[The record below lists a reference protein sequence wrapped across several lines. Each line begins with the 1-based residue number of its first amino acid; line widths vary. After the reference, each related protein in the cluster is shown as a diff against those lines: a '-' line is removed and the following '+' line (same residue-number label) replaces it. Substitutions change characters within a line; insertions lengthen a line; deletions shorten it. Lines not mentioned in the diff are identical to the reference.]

1 MQKQDPKARHSAGNN
16 NRSLFRRT
24 IFLMVCMG
32 VVFFIPMVAQLWKLQ
47 ISQHDYWQ
55 ERAANQQL
63 RDVAVDSGRG
73 TIYDANGEV
82 LAMSA
87 TAYDLILAPA
97 QLVRNANELAENNSK
112 LQDEEKEPDEG
123 KIQDLIED
131 TRADVAEFLAGLLGE
146 DEETYLKR
154 LERTDSY
161 YEKLATYLNEE
172 QAEQVRKFI
181 NGYREESG
189 WNMSMPTI
197 LYLVETSQRYYP
209 QSTTASHVLGY
220 TAQNESSGGEKVGAQ
235 GLEAA
240 YQDVLS
246 GTSGMVVTGV
256 TGVGTELFSSYEE
269 YFDGQDG
276 MDLHLTIDAQI
287 QAMAEQTL
295 AEGIETYDV
304 KKGGFCIVMH
314 PSTGAILAM
323 ASSPEF
329 DPNNY
334 SEIITQA
341 YLEQLAA
348 VADQYGED
356 SEEYGTAWN
365 EAYGEQ
371 LRNKA
376 VNFTYEPGSV
386 FKPITVAMAL
396 EEGII
401 SPDDHYY
408 CGGYKMVGGYKI
420 QCHDHSGHGDQT
432 VTQALENSCNVAL
445 MDIGEQIGAEIMWEY
460 WENFG
465 LMETTGIDLAGE
477 VESFF
482 WPEDEFKGPYGAAS
496 VATASFG
503 QTLKVMPIQM
513 IRAFASLINGG
524 HLLTPYLVQSVTD
537 DNGNTVYYHETEENR
552 QVISESTSSILRGML
567 ESVVANGSGHN
578 AYMAG
583 YRIAGKTGTS
593 EKRDETTG
601 DVICS
606 FMGFAPVD
614 NPKVLVLLAYD
625 SPERANGTSSYT
637 PSGTYISGGNITA
650 PMAGELIANILDYMG
665 VEKQYTSQE
674 LASSDTTVPR
684 LTGYELT
691 VAKGQA
697 QGQGLNVRTIG
708 TGSIVTAQV
717 PAAGVS
723 IPGGSTVILYLG
735 DAKPEQEVEVPDV
748 DGLNPNQAK
757 ERLESA
763 GLFLRA
769 AGVSDYSDPAVT
781 ASSQSIEA
789 GTTVK
794 IGTVVDVRF
803 VSNVIDYAPGET

>member
-1 MQKQDPKARHSAGNN
+1 MQKQDPKERHSAGKN

-112 LQDEEKEPDEG
+112 LQDEKRSP
-123 KIQDLIED
+123 
-131 TRADVAEFLAGLLGE
+131 TRARSRTSLRTPGRMWPNFLAELLGE

-304 KKGGFCIVMH
+304 KKGGFCIVMD

-408 CGGYKMVGGYKI
+408 CGGIQDGGGL
-420 QCHDHSGHGDQT
+420 QDPLSRPQRPWGPDGD
-432 VTQALENSCNVAL
+432 
-445 MDIGEQIGAEIMWEY
+445 
-460 WENFG
+460 
-465 LMETTGIDLAGE
+465 
-477 VESFF
+477 
-482 WPEDEFKGPYGAAS
+482 PGP
-496 VATASFG
+496 
-503 QTLKVMPIQM
+503 
-513 IRAFASLINGG
+513 
-524 HLLTPYLVQSVTD
+524 
-537 DNGNTVYYHETEENR
+537 
-552 QVISESTSSILRGML
+552 
-567 ESVVANGSGHN
+567 
-578 AYMAG
+578 
-583 YRIAGKTGTS
+583 
-593 EKRDETTG
+593 
-601 DVICS
+601 
-606 FMGFAPVD
+606 
-614 NPKVLVLLAYD
+614 
-625 SPERANGTSSYT
+625 
-637 PSGTYISGGNITA
+637 
-650 PMAGELIANILDYMG
+650 GELLQRGPDGHRRADRRRDHVG
-665 VEKQYTSQE
+665 VTGRTS
-674 LASSDTTVPR
+674 A
-684 LTGYELT
+684 
-691 VAKGQA
+691 
-697 QGQGLNVRTIG
+697 
-708 TGSIVTAQV
+708 
-717 PAAGVS
+717 
-723 IPGGSTVILYLG
+723 
-735 DAKPEQEVEVPDV
+735 
-748 DGLNPNQAK
+748 
-757 ERLESA
+757 
-763 GLFLRA
+763 
-769 AGVSDYSDPAVT
+769 
-781 ASSQSIEA
+781 
-789 GTTVK
+789 
-794 IGTVVDVRF
+794 
-803 VSNVIDYAPGET
+803 

>member
-1 MQKQDPKARHSAGNN
+1 MQKQDPKERHSAGKN

-112 LQDEEKEPDEG
+112 LQDEKKEPDEG

-131 TRADVAEFLAGLLGE
+131 TRADVAEFLAELLGE

-304 KKGGFCIVMH
+304 KKGGFCIVMD

-420 QCHDHSGHGDQT
+420 RCHDHSGHGDQT

-482 WPEDEFKGPYGAAS
+482 WPEDEFKGPYGATS

-625 SPERANGTSSYT
+625 SPERANGTSNYT

-665 VEKQYTSQE
+665 VEKQYTGQE

-781 ASSQSIEA
+781 ASSQSLEA

>member
-1 MQKQDPKARHSAGNN
+1 MQKQDPKERHSAGKN

-304 KKGGFCIVMH
+304 KKGGFCIVMD

-420 QCHDHSGHGDQT
+420 RCHDHSGHGDQT

-482 WPEDEFKGPYGAAS
+482 WPEDEFKGPYGATS

-625 SPERANGTSSYT
+625 SPERANGTSNYT

-665 VEKQYTSQE
+665 VEKQYTGQE

-781 ASSQSIEA
+781 ASSQSLEA

>member
-1 MQKQDPKARHSAGNN
+1 MQKQDPKSRHSAGKN

-295 AEGIETYDV
+295 AEGIETYNV
-304 KKGGFCIVMH
+304 KKGGVCIVMA

-420 QCHDHSGHGDQT
+420 HCHDHSGHGDQT

-665 VEKQYTSQE
+665 VEKQYTGQE

>member
-1 MQKQDPKARHSAGNN
+1 MQKQDPKSRHSAGKN

-295 AEGIETYDV
+295 AEGIETYNV
-304 KKGGFCIVMH
+304 KKGGVCIVMA

-420 QCHDHSGHGDQT
+420 HCHDHSGHGDQT

-482 WPEDEFKGPYGAAS
+482 WPEDEFKGPYGATS

-552 QVISESTSSILRGML
+552 QVISESTSSLLRGML

-625 SPERANGTSSYT
+625 SPERANGTSNYT

-665 VEKQYTSQE
+665 VEKQYTGQE

-735 DAKPEQEVEVPDV
+735 DAKPEQEVEVPNV
-748 DGLNPNQAK
+748 DGLTPTQAK
-757 ERLESA
+757 ERLESL

-769 AGVSDYSDPAVT
+769 TGVSDYSDPSVT

-789 GTTVK
+789 GTAVK
-794 IGTVVDVRF
+794 LGTVVDVRF
-803 VSNVIDYAPGET
+803 VSNVMDYAPDA

>member
-1 MQKQDPKARHSAGNN
+1 MQKQDPKERHSAGKN

-295 AEGIETYDV
+295 AEGIETYNV

-420 QCHDHSGHGDQT
+420 HCHDHSGHGDQT

-482 WPEDEFKGPYGAAS
+482 WPEDEFKGPYGATS

-552 QVISESTSSILRGML
+552 QVISESTSSLLRGML

-625 SPERANGTSSYT
+625 SPERANGTSNYT

-769 AGVSDYSDPAVT
+769 AGVSDYSDSTVT
-781 ASSQSIEA
+781 ASSQSLEA